1 MKGAKGFTLIEVMI
15 VVAIVGILAAVAYPS
30 YQQHVLKTRRAA
42 AAGCLLEH
50 AQFMERYYTTN
61 MTYVGAVPAVS
72 CTADLTGFYAF
83 GLSAGTPV
91 TATTYLI
98 EATPQGTQMRCVGRL
113 LSIRQEPKPNQERGP
128 RLIAGETDYGST

>member
-98 EATPQGTQMRCVGRL
+98 EATPQGTQTADALCGTL
-113 LSIRQEPKPNQERGP
+113 AINQ
-128 RLIAGETDYGST
+128 AGTKTESGTGTSADCW